1 MGGKSVVKVFKRK
14 DFEASIHH
22 TSEPKNHEALN
33 NEIKFEERR
42 SRRELVNTV
51 SSWVTER
58 RERSH
63 MEEIEGL
70 RRIFGDSVPS
80 LSGA

>member
-1 MGGKSVVKVFKRK
+1 MDSKSVVKIFKRK
-14 DFEASIHH
+14 DLESSINQ
-22 TSEPKNHEALN
+22 TSEINPSDPIN
-33 NEIKFEERR
+33 NPGRIERR

-51 SSWVTER
+51 SNWVTER
-58 RERSH
+58 RERSQT
-63 MEEIEGL
+63 EEIEGL

>member
-1 MGGKSVVKVFKRK
+1 MVSKSAVKVFKRK
-14 DFEASIHH
+14 DVESPIHNI
-22 TSEPKNHEALN
+22 SEPKTLEPEKGVVIA
-33 NEIKFEERR
+33 ERH

-58 RERSH
+58 RERSRT
-63 MEEIEGL
+63 EEIEGL

-80 LSGA
+80 LSRA